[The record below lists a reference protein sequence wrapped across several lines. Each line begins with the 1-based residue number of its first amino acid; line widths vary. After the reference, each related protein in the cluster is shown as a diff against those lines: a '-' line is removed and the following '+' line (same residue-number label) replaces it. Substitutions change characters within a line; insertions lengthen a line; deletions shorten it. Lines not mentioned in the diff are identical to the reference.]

1 MITTRELATHIYNR
15 VSEIAIKKEN
25 GTWDSSNEQNEIS
38 YIQNL
43 MELHFEPDEHLGS
56 KGFISI
62 SKIDDTRTEYGC

>member
-15 VSEIAIKKEN
+15 ISEIAIKKEN
-25 GTWDSSNEQNEIS
+25 GTWDPSNEQNEIS

-43 MELHFEPDEHLGS
+43 MELHFEPDDHLGS